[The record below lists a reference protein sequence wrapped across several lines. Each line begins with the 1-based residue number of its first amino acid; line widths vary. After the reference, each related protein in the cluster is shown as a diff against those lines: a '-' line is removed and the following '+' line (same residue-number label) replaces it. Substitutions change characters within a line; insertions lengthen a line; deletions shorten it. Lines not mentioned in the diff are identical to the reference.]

1 MKTSIL
7 HQHQF
12 LQSKLLELVE
22 ISNLVEQKDRFFIL
36 KFNQWLVECEAKL
49 KELRIAEASHFSVY
63 KTELFNVKNTK
74 VRNKQK
80 LLLSKSI
87 EKMKQAQQS
96 LYQLF
101 LPMDQKITQAEEII
115 ENILVLIES
124 TEEFRK
130 LKDPNF
136 ALYVQNVWNFILKQE
151 AFQNHANQ
159 LKVLISFTDI
169 RLILGQ
175 KLEL

>member
-7 HQHQF
+7 NTHQF
-12 LQSKLLELVE
+12 LHAHLLELVE
-22 ISNLVEQKDRFFIL
+22 ISSLVELKDRFFVL
-36 KFNQWLVECEAKL
+36 KFGEWLEQCEAKL
-49 KELRIAEASHFSVY
+49 KELRIAEASHFTVY

-74 VRNKQK
+74 VKNKQK

-101 LPMDQKITQAEEII
+101 SPMDQKISQAEEII
-115 ENILVLIES
+115 ENILVLIED
-124 TEEFRK
+124 TEEFQK
-130 LKDPNF
+130 LKSDHF
-136 ALYVQNVWNFILKQE
+136 ALYVQNVWNFISKYE

-159 LKVLISFTDI
+159 LKILVSATDI
-169 RLILGQ
+169 KLILGQ
-175 KLEL
+175 KLDL